1 MRQSAKEAFAA
12 LSELYGGVEI
22 LERAKAIAPN
32 AKAAAAVCRLEA
44 IYEVLKLYGVE
55 KYINFDFSMSGIYG
69 YYTGIIFRGYTFG
82 TGDAVVKGGRYDH
95 LLEKFGKHSPSIGF
109 AIVVDEL
116 MNALTRQKIEIQCSG
131 ENTILLYDAAKQ
143 KDAIEKAGEFR
154 SKDISTELVK
164 RDPDRPLADY
174 IEYGRKYYAETMLYL
189 EEDGRLT
196 VVDLLNN
203 KQKIM
208 NP

>member
-1 MRQSAKEAFAA
+1 M
-12 LSELYGGVEI
+12 
-22 LERAKAIAPN
+22 
-32 AKAAAAVCRLEA
+32 
-44 IYEVLKLYGVE
+44 
-55 KYINFDFSMSGIYG
+55 
-69 YYTGIIFRGYTFG
+69 
-82 TGDAVVKGGRYDH
+82 
-95 LLEKFGKHSPSIGF
+95 LEKFGKHSPSIGF

-174 IEYGRKYYAETMLYL
+174 IEYGENTMLRPCCIWKKT
-189 EEDGRLT
+189 DGLT